1 MNRVFADTSYWIAL
15 LDPRDELHS
24 KATAVTKELGA
35 VRILT
40 TEMVL
45 VELLNSFRAGGPAVR
60 TAAAGAVEQL
70 RRNPGMIVTPQTS
83 EQFDSAISKLGTRSG
98 ASPIAPASR
107 SWRARAFSRRSLT
120 IATLCRP
127 DTRPCCAD
135 SWEGGILNTLA
146 DRAGV

>member
-83 EQFDSAISKLGTRSG
+83 EQFDSGLQRYQQAGDKEWG
-98 ASPIAPASR
+98 
-107 SWRARAFSRRSLT
+107 LT
-120 IATLCRP
+120 DCTSFQIME
-127 DTRPCCAD
+127 
-135 SWEGGILNTLA
+135 SEGIQSALTY
-146 DRAGV
+146 DRHFVQAGYEALLR